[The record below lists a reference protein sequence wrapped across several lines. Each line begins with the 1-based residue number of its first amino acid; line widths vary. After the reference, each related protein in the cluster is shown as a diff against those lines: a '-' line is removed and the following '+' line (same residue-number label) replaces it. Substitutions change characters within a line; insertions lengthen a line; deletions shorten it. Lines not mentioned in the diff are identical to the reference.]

1 VFAYGVT
8 TGRAE
13 QNLGAA
19 LSGAL
24 TPHRGKHFAAI
35 TDPAEFAILLRAIE
49 GYQGGRIVRA
59 ALQLSPILFQRPT
72 ELRAAEWSEFD
83 LEAAMWTIP
92 AARMKRLKVDKE
104 NGDPHYVPLPH
115 QAVAILKDLFPVTG
129 NDALL
134 FPGERSYKRP
144 ISDNTLRT
152 ALLTM
157 EYGSDRQTVHGF
169 RASAR
174 TILDEHLEFNPLIIE
189 AQLAHTVK
197 DANGR
202 AYNRTSYLKQRAEMM
217 QTWADYLD
225 KLKRDDNV
233 VVANFR
239 HRA

>member
-1 VFAYGVT
+1 
-8 TGRAE
+8 
-13 QNLGAA
+13 
-19 LSGAL
+19 
-24 TPHRGKHFAAI
+24 
-35 TDPAEFAILLRAIE
+35 
-49 GYQGGRIVRA
+49 
-59 ALQLSPILFQRPT
+59 
-72 ELRAAEWSEFD
+72 
-83 LEAAMWTIP
+83 
-92 AARMKRLKVDKE
+92 
-104 NGDPHYVPLPH
+104 
-115 QAVAILKDLFPVTG
+115 
-129 NDALL
+129 
-134 FPGERSYKRP
+134 
-144 ISDNTLRT
+144 
-152 ALLTM
+152 M